1 MSGPVGGPGN
11 LAYVIYTSGSTGR
24 PKGVLIE
31 QAGMLNHLLAMKEEL
46 KLDEGSRIAQNASFT
61 FDISVWQLLNALIVG
76 GSTVLYSQDVILDPT
91 LFIKRVTGDRIT
103 ILQVVPSYLKALMD
117 MREEVDEECYGHLRY
132 MLVTGEAVSQSLL
145 KKWFSRFPNIR
156 VVNAYG
162 PAEAADDITLH
173 VMDIAPSESNVPVGK
188 PIRNMKIYILDN
200 WGNPCPVGVEGEI
213 CTSGIGVGRCYL
225 NDEKRS
231 HERFVTDP
239 FLPERG
245 YRMYKTGDVG
255 KWRQDGTVEFIGRK
269 DNQVKIRGHRI
280 ELGEI
285 ENALLQYAGVEETV
299 VIVHEDRS
307 GDKSLVAYLVSRN
320 RPDTELLRN
329 HLAAKVPLYM
339 IPSWFILLE
348 KMPLTENGKI
358 DRKRLPPP
366 DDTLAEQLNRFV
378 EPKTST
384 EKELVAIFQE
394 VLGRGRISVKENFFE
409 LGGHSLKMLKVISK
423 IQERF
428 HVRLDVATFFQSP
441 SVVSLAK
448 FIDAVEYLRQR
459 DHGAPVEQEAFFD
472 V

>member
-1 MSGPVGGPGN
+1 
-11 LAYVIYTSGSTGR
+11 
-24 PKGVLIE
+24 
-31 QAGMLNHLLAMKEEL
+31 
-46 KLDEGSRIAQNASFT
+46 
-61 FDISVWQLLNALIVG
+61 
-76 GSTVLYSQDVILDPT
+76 
-91 LFIKRVTGDRIT
+91 
-103 ILQVVPSYLKALMD
+103 
-117 MREEVDEECYGHLRY
+117 
-132 MLVTGEAVSQSLL
+132 
-145 KKWFSRFPNIR
+145 
-156 VVNAYG
+156 
-162 PAEAADDITLH
+162 
-173 VMDIAPSESNVPVGK
+173 
-188 PIRNMKIYILDN
+188 
-200 WGNPCPVGVEGEI
+200 
-213 CTSGIGVGRCYL
+213 
-225 NDEKRS
+225 
-231 HERFVTDP
+231 
-239 FLPERG
+239 
-245 YRMYKTGDVG
+245 
-255 KWRQDGTVEFIGRK
+255 
-269 DNQVKIRGHRI
+269 
-280 ELGEI
+280 
-285 ENALLQYAGVEETV
+285 
-299 VIVHEDRS
+299 
-307 GDKSLVAYLVSRN
+307 
-320 RPDTELLRN
+320 
-329 HLAAKVPLYM
+329 M